1 MVPQQIG
8 ASVEVWL
15 KGFVMILGLNQAK
28 EDSAIR
34 QEKLQRYSGIKYQ
47 MLTCLYVKQGNL
59 LISRSGTK
67 IALEGR
73 ESTLMTLI
81 TGYDTR
87 KSEINMR
94 KVFAT
99 ILCMYCLH
107 HCKCTVSFMC
117 KKILN

>member
-47 MLTCLYVKQGNL
+47 MLTCLYVKQGSL
-59 LISRSGTK
+59 LIRGIGTT
-67 IALEGR
+67 IALEGG
-73 ESTLMTLI
+73 ELTLATLI
-81 TGYDTR
+81 TGYD
-87 KSEINMR
+87 
-94 KVFAT
+94 
-99 ILCMYCLH
+99 
-107 HCKCTVSFMC
+107 
-117 KKILN
+117 